1 MIVQCIKESIDN
13 LIVGKDAPSGESF
26 ISVAQ
31 KRLKNTIT
39 AVLVLA
45 LILFSIKA
53 ISGGVQRPQE
63 MYMLNIKFALVIYFT
78 TGSKHHVPCLITMEN

>member
-1 MIVQCIKESIDN
+1 MIVQCIKESLDN
-13 LIVGKDAPSGESF
+13 LVAGKGAPNGESF

-31 KRLKNTIT
+31 KMLKNTVT

-53 ISGGVQRPQE
+53 MSGGVQRPQE
-63 MYMLNIKFALVIYFT
+63 MYMLIIKFALVIYFT
-78 TGSKHHVPCLITMEN
+78 TGSTMS